1 MFALEKENECF
12 RNENKNQQ
20 AIIEIL
26 IENSNKNT
34 CTWKTAEKKIATTLN
49 SKLDSTNQLSIVLN
63 AFATSNNVFNEITE
77 DEEVND
83 NVKIDN
89 NPQKSQPE
97 VKSRPNVAITENY
110 IDITI
115 TLKINDAADLVTF
128 TEEILNRKLHFLCS
142 TSKEL
147 ENYIPIGIEGIFI
160 ELNLRKTKS
169 STIPV

>member
-12 RNENKNQQ
+12 RDENKNQQ
-20 AIIEIL
+20 AIIDML
-26 IENSNKNT
+26 NENSNKNT

-115 TLKINDAADLVTF
+115 TLKIT
-128 TEEILNRKLHFLCS
+128 
-142 TSKEL
+142 
-147 ENYIPIGIEGIFI
+147 
-160 ELNLRKTKS
+160 
-169 STIPV
+169 

>member
-26 IENSNKNT
+26 IENSN
-34 CTWKTAEKKIATTLN
+34 KKIATTLN

-115 TLKINDAADLVTF
+115 TLKIT
-128 TEEILNRKLHFLCS
+128 
-142 TSKEL
+142 
-147 ENYIPIGIEGIFI
+147 
-160 ELNLRKTKS
+160 
-169 STIPV
+169 